1 MEQIAEEEVQDI
13 GLAGRMVGVLYAP
26 SETFEAVR
34 RQSSWL
40 DWFVPVLLVTLLS
53 LVSA

>member
-1 MEQIAEEEVQDI
+1 MEEMEEEEFQDI
-13 GLAGRMVGVLYAP
+13 GLVGRMVRVFYAP